1 VAAPTGLLT
10 RFPSMERPRHEISR
24 AARLASQHPRWH
36 RVPHCG
42 PTIEVI
48 PLKGADEEVL
58 RVPQGSTVTITC
70 SPKFVLD
77 RSLEHVESALR
88 HGFTVV
94 PHLAAR
100 MVQDD
105 RQLRRFVRQV
115 TDLGVDDLYVIA
127 GDADEAN
134 RTFTDAESILLA
146 LREFDHGL
154 RRIGVGC
161 YPEGHPKIADDALL
175 EALLRKQEHADY
187 MVSQLCFDPAT
198 LVDWLTRAR
207 HSGVALPLRIRLAA
221 PLKTAKL
228 AELAL
233 KIGVGQSMRYLRKQR
248 GMVSNLVLGRSYA
261 PEWTSAPASARPSWP
276 SKACTCSRSTRSRPA
291 SRGSSGSRPPSSDR
305 PHRTPTPEIE
315 RPWQVGHDDSR

>member
-1 VAAPTGLLT
+1 MSSHEQPAPPRSNRVGIASLIAA
-10 RFPSMERPRHEISR
+10 
-24 AARLASQHPRWH
+24 A
-36 RVPHCG
+36 
-42 PTIEVI
+42 TIEVI
-48 PLKGADEEVL
+48 PLKGADEKVL

-70 SPKFVLD
+70 SPKFGLD
-77 RSLEHVESALR
+77 RSLEHVESAVR

-105 RQLRRFVRQV
+105 RQLRRFVRRV

-127 GDADEAN
+127 GDADEPIG
-134 RTFTDAESILLA
+134 TFADAESILLA

-207 HSGVALPLRIRLAA
+207 HSGVALPLRIGLAA

-233 KIGVGQSMRYLRKQR
+233 KIGVGQSMRYLTKQR

-261 PEWTSAPASARPSWP
+261 PERLLLDIGLGLGSAELAIEGVHLFSFNQIE
-276 SKACTCSRSTRSRPA
+276 ACVV
-291 SRGSSGSRPPSSDR
+291 
-305 PHRTPTPEIE
+305 
-315 RPWQVGHDDSR
+315 WQQRIAGAEF